1 MFHETYFR
9 FFLNWRYFSKI
20 AGKLSIAIKIT
31 FKIPSLLQSISG
43 QSTAYTRPK
52 TTYMGVDASLVRFKY
67 PAAPKKKKKKN
78 CIIDFSKLCFETF
91 HDVIFYRKKETY
103 CRCLTFPLFL
113 DFNFSFSCSAF
124 FFCLLL
130 CQALLQ
136 FFN

>member
-67 PAAPKKKKKKN
+67 PAAPKKKKKKK
-78 CIIDFSKLCFETF
+78 KLYNRFFEIVF
-91 HDVIFYRKKETY
+91 WSISWRN
-103 CRCLTFPLFL
+103 FL
-113 DFNFSFSCSAF
+113 
-124 FFCLLL
+124 
-130 CQALLQ
+130 
-136 FFN
+136 